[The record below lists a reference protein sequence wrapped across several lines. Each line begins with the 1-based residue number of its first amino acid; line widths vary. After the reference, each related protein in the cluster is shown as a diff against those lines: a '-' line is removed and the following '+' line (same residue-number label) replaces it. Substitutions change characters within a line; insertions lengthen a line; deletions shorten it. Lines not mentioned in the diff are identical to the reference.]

1 MIDRANVL
9 LVTLL
14 LDGFTSVR
22 DRLRREEGQAFV
34 EYAMVLLLV
43 TVALAAG
50 TFITPFRTAIT
61 NAFEAIGNAITG
73 AIPS

>member
-9 LVTLL
+9 LLTLL
-14 LDGFTSVR
+14 LDSSASVR
-22 DRLRREEGQAFV
+22 ERVRREDGQAFV

-50 TFITPFRTAIT
+50 AFITPFQDALRS
-61 NAFEAIGNAITG
+61 AFSSIGDAITG
-73 AIPS
+73 AIS